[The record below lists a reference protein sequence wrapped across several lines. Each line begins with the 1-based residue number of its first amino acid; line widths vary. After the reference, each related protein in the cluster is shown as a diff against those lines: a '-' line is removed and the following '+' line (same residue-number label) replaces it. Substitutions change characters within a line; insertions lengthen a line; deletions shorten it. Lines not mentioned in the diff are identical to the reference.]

1 MVEMNDFENALDSAI
16 EKSEKLTDKEIAESI
31 SPKCKMKTK
40 EVLKTFPD
48 RNELIRFKKL
58 CSIILADESEA
69 EKNKK
74 IQKNHIDLS
83 SVIYKILFD
92 TLSK

>member
-1 MVEMNDFENALDSAI
+1 MVEMNEFENALDSAI

-31 SPKCKMKTK
+31 SKNCRMKTK
-40 EVLKTFPD
+40 EVLKKFPD
-48 RNELIRFKKL
+48 RSELIRLKKL
-58 CSIILADESEA
+58 CSIILEDESED

-74 IQKNHIDLS
+74 IQKNYIDLS
-83 SVIYKILFD
+83 SVIYKILLD